1 MLKMPQLLHACLGTL
16 MSACIGFINMP
27 SVFACTR
34 AVYLG
39 SNNLVITGRSMDWFS
54 DMSTNLWAFP
64 RGIERNGAAGPNSI
78 QWTSKYGSVG
88 AAVWDIGIADG
99 MNEPGLMVNMLYL
112 AESQYPTPSSSD
124 TRKPLS
130 VSLWAQYMLDN
141 FATVEEAVETIRQ
154 EPFYVVSV
162 STPDGQPGTVHLSLS
177 DATGDSAIFQYVNGQ
192 LMIHHSRDYQ
202 VMANSP
208 VFDQQLALNA
218 YWEQIGGTTM
228 LPGTNRSEDRFV
240 RASFYINAVPR
251 TADAMEGVANVFSVM
266 RNVSVP
272 LGITTPGQPNI
283 SSTIWRVVADHTNK
297 RYFFESTRSPNI
309 FWVDLADLD
318 FSEGAPTRKLTLT
331 GNVTFSGNTASQFQ
345 PAEPMQFL
353 EATAP

>member
-1 MLKMPQLLHACLGTL
+1 MLKVPQLVHACFGAF
-16 MSACIGFINMP
+16 MAVVIGFINMP

-39 SNNLVITGRSMDWFS
+39 SDNLVITGRSMDWVN
-54 DMSTNLWAFP
+54 DMATNLWAFP
-64 RGIERNGAAGPNSI
+64 RGIQRDGAAGPNSI

-88 AAVWDIGIADG
+88 AAAWDIGIADG
-99 MNEPGLMVNMLYL
+99 LNEQGLMANMLYL
-112 AESQYPTPSSSD
+112 AESEYPTPSNSD
-124 TRKPLS
+124 PRKPLS
-130 VSLWAQYMLDN
+130 VSLWTQYMLDN
-141 FATVEEAVETIRQ
+141 FATVAEAVEAMRQ
-154 EPFYVVSV
+154 EPFYIIPVN
-162 STPDGQPGTVHLSLS
+162 TPDGKPGTVHLSIS
-177 DATGDSAIFQYVNGQ
+177 DATGDSAIFQYVDGQ
-192 LMIHHSRDYQ
+192 LRIHHSRDYQ
-202 VMANSP
+202 VMTNSP

-218 YWEQIGGTTM
+218 YWSQIGGTTM

-240 RASFYINAVPR
+240 RASFYIDAVPT
-251 TADAMEGVANVFSVM
+251 TADPIEGVANVFSVM

-297 RYFFESTRSPNI
+297 RYFFESTRKPNV

-331 GNVTFSGNTASQFQ
+331 GNATFSGNAASQFQ
-345 PAEPMQFL
+345 PTEPMQFL
-353 EATAP
+353 EAPAP